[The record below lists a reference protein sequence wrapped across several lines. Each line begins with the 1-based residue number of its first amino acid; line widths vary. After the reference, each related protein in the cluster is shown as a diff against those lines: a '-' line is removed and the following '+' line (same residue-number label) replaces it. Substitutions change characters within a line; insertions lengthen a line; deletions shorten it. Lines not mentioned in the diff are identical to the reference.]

1 MTWETRL
8 LDHFAE
14 HVATEALVLDSY
26 EELARSAGSAYVE
39 YLVRLIADDERRHHR
54 IFTELTNTL
63 RSQTGSDAAGPGVP
77 GVTDEPTG
85 DDFLALTERFIA
97 MERRDAVELER
108 LRRELRGAGRSPGGG
123 GAGGNGADAGTPDG
137 DGGDGGADAGDGL
150 WGLLVDM
157 MHLDTQK
164 HLRILNFIRDRSLER
179 RRRDDG
185 T

>member
-26 EELARSAGSAYVE
+26 EDLARSAGSAYVE

-54 IFTELTNTL
+54 IFTEITNTL
-63 RSQTGSDAAGPGVP
+63 RSQMGGSADAPQVP
-77 GVTDEPTG
+77 GVADAPTG
-85 DDFLALTERFIA
+85 DEFLAVTERFIE

-108 LRRELRGAGRSPGGG
+108 LRGELQAV
-123 GAGGNGADAGTPDG
+123 G
-137 DGGDGGADAGDGL
+137 DTGL

-164 HLRILNFIRDRSLER
+164 HLRILHFIRDRSIER
-179 RRRDDG
+179 RRSESE